1 MGDVVSFDTARGLA
15 QVTVKNRFAV
25 GDWLEIIQPAGN
37 HNVHLT
43 RMENAEGQAMTVAP
57 GSGHTVWLP
66 LPASAVG
73 AFVARYV
80 APPTPADAL
89 NPVIA

>member
-1 MGDVVSFDTARGLA
+1 LYVGDVVSFDAARGLA

-25 GDWLEIIQPAGN
+25 GDWLEIIHPAGN
-37 HNVHLT
+37 VDVRLD
-43 RMENAEGQAMTVAP
+43 RMENRDAQAIEVAP
-57 GSGHTVWLP
+57 GSGHIVWLA

-80 APPTPADAL
+80 NAPE
-89 NPVIA
+89 VQG